1 MYSPDIC
8 HDLALQK
15 RPSLAFDETKDFA
28 AQQKALREKLL
39 ECLGDMPE
47 KVDPAPE
54 IENITEHETYTERRI
69 SFAVEEGVRA
79 VGILCIPKLG
89 RKKYPLAICV
99 QGHNTGMYI
108 SLRRSRYADD
118 DPTDGDRDV
127 AVQVLERGY
136 AAFCLDQRGMGERR
150 TVRDGDT
157 EKNGFPRCM
166 YTAMNALLVGRT
178 LIGER
183 CWDVSRAIDLA
194 LTYPEIDGDHI
205 LITGNSG
212 GGTTSFYAACFDE
225 RIGVS
230 MPSCA
235 VCTYK
240 DSIGAM
246 PHCTCNYL
254 PGIAKF
260 ADMGDLSAVI
270 APRRLV
276 LIHGV
281 DDPIFPD
288 KGVRESYEIIRKVY
302 RAAGVPDGCA
312 LATGMGDHRY
322 YKKEAWEGFEAVTG
336 GEWDA

>member
-1 MYSPDIC
+1 MYSPDGG
-8 HDLALQK
+8 HDLALLK

-28 AQQKALREKLL
+28 AQQKALRKKLL

-47 KVDPAPE
+47 KVDPAPQ
-54 IENITEHETYTERRI
+54 IEELTEHDTYTERRI

-89 RKKYPLAICV
+89 KEKYPLAICV
-99 QGHNTGMYI
+99 QGHGTGMHI
-108 SLRRSRYADD
+108 SMRRSKYPGD
-118 DPTDGDRDV
+118 DPENGDRDV
-127 AVQVLERGY
+127 AIQALERGY

-150 TVRDGDT
+150 TVRDGDV
-157 EKNGFPRCM
+157 ENNGHPRCM

-194 LTYPEIDGDHI
+194 LTYPEIDGEHI

-212 GGTTSFYAACFDE
+212 GGTISFYAACFDE

-254 PGIAKF
+254 PGIAKY
-260 ADMGDLSAVI
+260 ADMGDLAAVI
-270 APRRLV
+270 APRKLV

-288 KGVRESYEIIRKVY
+288 KGVRESYGIIQKVY

-322 YKKEAWEGFEAVTG
+322 YKKEAWEGFAAVTG
-336 GEWDA
+336 GGWDA

>member
-1 MYSPDIC
+1 MYSPDGC
-8 HDLALQK
+8 HDLALK
-15 RPSLAFDETKDFA
+15 NRPSLAFDETKNFA
-28 AQQKALREKLL
+28 AQRKALREKLL

-47 KVDPAPE
+47 KVDPEPE
-54 IENITEHETYTERRI
+54 IEEITEHDTYTERRI

-108 SLRRSRYADD
+108 SLRRSKYKDD

-127 AVQVLERGY
+127 AVQALERGC

-150 TVRDGDT
+150 TLRDGDT
-157 EKNGFPRCM
+157 ENNGYPRCM

-194 LTYPEIDGDHI
+194 LTYPEIDGEHI

-212 GGTTSFYAACFDE
+212 GGTISFYAACFDE

-254 PGIAKF
+254 PGIAKY
-260 ADMGDLSAVI
+260 ADMGDLAAVI
-270 APRRLV
+270 APRKLV

-288 KGVRESYEIIRKVY
+288 KGVRETYGIIQKVY

-336 GEWDA
+336 GKWDE